1 MADDTNYMG
10 DGAPDAEAPETPA
23 QQDQQGDSTKTAIL
37 PMDFFQGKEPQ
48 PGDTCEVTVE
58 AVHDGSVEVSYHS
71 SETAD
76 QEQTETETGA
86 EPAEGGGASPDEM
99 MGGY

>member
-1 MADDTNYMG
+1 MG
-10 DGAPDAEAPETPA
+10 DGGPAAPTPETPA
-23 QQDQQGDSTKTAIL
+23 QQDDQGDSPKTAIL
-37 PMDFFQGKEPQ
+37 PIEFFQGKEPQ

-71 SETAD
+71 SESSD

-86 EPAEGGGASPDEM
+86 EPEEGGAPAPDM
-99 MGGY
+99 MEA